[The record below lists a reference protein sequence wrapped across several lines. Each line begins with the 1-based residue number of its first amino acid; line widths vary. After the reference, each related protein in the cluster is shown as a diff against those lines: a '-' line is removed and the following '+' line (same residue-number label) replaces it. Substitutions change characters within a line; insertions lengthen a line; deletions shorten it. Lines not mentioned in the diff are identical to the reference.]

1 VYSSVMLTVLW
12 LAIFRGFDARRAFL
26 LPPRD
31 IGAPERVRTETGQ
44 IAALD
49 RCRPPRSLPDAGIP
63 QRQGAAFRQGED
75 PLLRVRAFRRGLE
88 AVAFNEISQRK
99 RRFLVFD
106 FGSSMSSRQLRCTMR
121 QTPLCKIHMWCS
133 SGLQLDVRPV
143 IRGEGKSSKR
153 LVDLV
158 RFELTT
164 SSMPFKKYQSLTG
177 HSGAKQRT

>member
-1 VYSSVMLTVLW
+1 MLTVLW

-63 QRQGAAFRQGED
+63 QRQGAAVRQGED

-99 RRFLVFD
+99 RALPGLRFRIVDVIAPVALHDAADATLQDPHVAQFRTSV
-106 FGSSMSSRQLRCTMR
+106 GR
-121 QTPLCKIHMWCS
+121 KI
-133 SGLQLDVRPV
+133 GNA
-143 IRGEGKSSKR
+143 G
-153 LVDLV
+153 
-158 RFELTT
+158 
-164 SSMPFKKYQSLTG
+164 
-177 HSGAKQRT
+177 